1 MIKKDKYTQEIIVKY
16 IEFLHYTCKYQIL
29 RSMEEYDD
37 RILHNPNNKE
47 LIDRTKKIL
56 EDKIDDISILD
67 EITEYLK
74 IGHNLEWFDQSY
86 LYDLQGYEYYLKKWK
101 KEFKKK

>member
-1 MIKKDKYTQEIIVKY
+1 MNKKDKYKQETIVKY
-16 IEFLHYTCKYQIL
+16 IEFLHNTCKYQIL
-29 RSMEEYDD
+29 KSMEEFDD

-56 EDKIDDISILD
+56 EDKINDISILD

-74 IGHNLEWFDQSY
+74 IGHNLEWFNESY
-86 LYDLQGYEYYLKKWK
+86 LDELQGYEYYSEKWK
-101 KEFKKK
+101 KEYKKK